1 MADGNYCPTYR
12 WGQTQTHVI
21 LTIDVNEE
29 CVESHNVTP
38 EGKVTVSGDVP
49 RKGKFELSLDLCG
62 KIVAEEVSVQLLP
75 RTMRLKLPKQG
86 PGVLSLIHISEPTR
100 PRLI

>member
-38 EGKVTVSGDVP
+38 EGKVT
-49 RKGKFELSLDLCG
+49 
-62 KIVAEEVSVQLLP
+62 
-75 RTMRLKLPKQG
+75 
-86 PGVLSLIHISEPTR
+86 
-100 PRLI
+100 